1 MSLDPKL
8 NKMLD
13 IVIEHYLVKW
23 EPIGSK
29 FLNTVEDVNF
39 APSTIRKY
47 LNILEK
53 EWMVFQPYNSSGR
66 VPTVVW
72 LSRYIENLIYT
83 QGEETSVP
91 VENVRASLKDAV
103 EGLSTYV
110 DGVVVWFIQQDEYYY
125 LWINNLLQ
133 EQHLPEYKAIRQIV
147 EFVES
152 QKIVEIIWTQVLAP
166 GKVNYYMWD
175 VDEEGEWAISIIY
188 AWAKLGNYQWV
199 IAIVWPMRANHK
211 MNVAVLKKCISQ
223 FWN

>member
-53 EWMVFQPYNSSGR
+53 EGMVFQPYNSSWR

-72 LSRYIENLIYT
+72 LSKYIENLIYT
-83 QGEETSVP
+83 ETTTDIP

-103 EGLSTYV
+103 EWLSTYV
-110 DGVVVWFIQQDEYYY
+110 DWVVVGFIQQDEYYY

-147 EFVES
+147 EFVEG
-152 QKIVEIIWTQVLAP
+152 QKL
-166 GKVNYYMWD
+166 
-175 VDEEGEWAISIIY
+175 
-188 AWAKLGNYQWV
+188 
-199 IAIVWPMRANHK
+199 
-211 MNVAVLKKCISQ
+211 
-223 FWN
+223 

>member
-29 FLNTVEDVNF
+29 FLNTVKDVNF

-53 EWMVFQPYNSSGR
+53 EGMVFQPYNSSWR

-72 LSRYIENLIYT
+72 LSKYIENLIYT
-83 QGEETSVP
+83 ETTTDIP

-103 EGLSTYV
+103 EWLSTYA
-110 DGVVVWFIQQDEYYY
+110 DWVVVGFIQQDEYYY

-147 EFVES
+147 EFVEG
-152 QKIVEIIWTQVLAP
+152 QKIIDLVWNQVLQP
-166 GKVNYYMWD
+166 WKVNYYLWD
-175 VDEEGEWAISIIY
+175 VDETWEWAISIIY
-188 AWAKLGNYQWV
+188 AWAKMWPYQWV
-199 IAIVWPMRANHK
+199 IAIVWHMRSNHK
-211 MNVAVLKKCISQ
+211 MNVAILKKCIGQ
-223 FWN
+223 FSW